1 MPVSNI
7 ASVYEMS
14 PASEVFFERERFRAA
29 RWVGY
34 SGLPANA
41 IERAVPRPRLSRY
54 RAALQT
60 AWFAR
65 RHPGTA
71 VISHLPAMT
80 VATDAALRLTRAQAP
95 HLAFAFNFTDL
106 PTGAQRNRWRAAFSR
121 VHRFTV
127 FSQHEVGLYSDYF
140 QLPAVRFDATRWT
153 QAPPAIQM
161 PSKLPFDG
169 HYLCAIGGEDRDYP
183 LLARVAREA
192 RIPVLIIGRPG
203 SVSEADLGP
212 QVRFLA
218 NQPHALTWGY
228 ALRSRGMV
236 LPLKSPL
243 SRCGQIT
250 LVSAAL
256 LGIPTL
262 AANTAGLQEY
272 LDETAP
278 LRYEAGNRDELDH
291 QMQALFE
298 NHETLRQQ
306 ASERIAPSRQR
317 YDRRH
322 WTETVERQLAQ
333 L

>member
-1 MPVSNI
+1 MPITNI
-7 ASVYEMS
+7 ANVYELT
-14 PASEVFFERERFRAA
+14 PATEEFFERDRFRAA
-29 RWVGY
+29 RWVAY
-34 SGLPANA
+34 SGLPANFV
-41 IERAVPRPRLSRY
+41 ERGIQRPRLSRY

-71 VISHLPAMT
+71 IISHLPAMT
-80 VATDAALRLTRAQAP
+80 VATDTALRVVRASAP

-106 PTGAQRNRWRAAFSR
+106 PTGSQRSYARAAFSR
-121 VHRFTV
+121 IHKFTV
-127 FSQHEVGLYSDYF
+127 FSQHEVGLYRDYF
-140 QLPAVRFDATRWT
+140 DLPADRFDATRWT
-153 QAPPAIQM
+153 QQPPPIEP
-161 PSKLPFDG
+161 PSELPFGGD
-169 HYLCAIGGEDRDYP
+169 YLCAIGGEDRDYR
-183 LLARVAREA
+183 LLTQVANESQV
-192 RIPVLIIGRPG
+192 PVLIIGRPG
-203 SVSEADLGP
+203 SVDAADLGRH
-212 QVRFLA
+212 VRFLA

-262 AANTAGLQEY
+262 AANTAGLKEY
-272 LDETAP
+272 LDEIQP
-278 LRYEAGNRDELDH
+278 LRYEAGNRDDLSVKLRELFD
-291 QMQALFE
+291 QSE
-298 NHETLRQQ
+298 SLRQQ
-306 ASERIAPSRQR
+306 AGQR
-317 YDRRH
+317 LASCRDLYDRRH

>member
-1 MPVSNI
+1 MPIANI
-7 ASVYEMS
+7 ASVYELS
-14 PASEVFFERERFRAA
+14 PATEVFFERDRFRST
-29 RWVGY
+29 RWVGF

-41 IERAVPRPRLSRY
+41 LERSITRPRISRY

-71 VISHLPAMT
+71 IISHLPAMT
-80 VATDAALRLTRAQAP
+80 VATDTALRVLGSRTP

-106 PTGAQRNRWRAAFSR
+106 PTGSQRSHLRSAFSR

-127 FSQHEVGLYSDYF
+127 FSHHEVDLYSDYF
-140 QLPAVRFDATRWT
+140 GLPADRFDATPWT
-153 QAPPAIQM
+153 QQAPATQRPDT
-161 PSKLPFDG
+161 LPFGGD
-169 HYLCAIGGEDRDYP
+169 YLCAIGGEDRDYRM
-183 LLARVAREA
+183 LARAANDA

-203 SVSEADLGP
+203 NLEAADLGSHV
-212 QVRFLA
+212 QFLS

-228 ALRSRGMV
+228 AQASRGMV
-236 LPLKSPL
+236 LPLKSRL

-262 AANTAGLQEY
+262 AASTAGLQEY
-272 LDETAP
+272 LEETQP
-278 LRYEAGNRDELDH
+278 LRYEAGNRDHLTTRLGELYTH
-291 QMQALFE
+291 S
-298 NHETLRQQ
+298 ETLRQQ
-306 ASERIAPSRQR
+306 AEHRMAACRNR